1 MTQKPTQ
8 KNILIKHGPN
18 MNLIGYRYKRNKSSV
33 TLDKINRCLRNE
45 ASKLKQELKIIQ
57 TNEEGK
63 AATILY
69 RQRNKICGILL
80 FPGPWQQSGY
90 VLKDTL
96 ELLSIPFI
104 TISRGEEA
112 GVLRGIDN
120 ILNEDIYKACEI
132 ALGHLAGSN

>member
-1 MTQKPTQ
+1 MIKKDQ
-8 KNILIKHGPN
+8 KNKILVIHGPN
-18 MNLIGYRYKRNKSSV
+18 MNLIGHRYKRNKSRI

-45 ASKLKQELKIIQ
+45 ANKLNQELKIIQ

-63 AATILY
+63 AATILQ
-69 RQRNKICGILL
+69 RQRNKIHGILL

-104 TISRGEEA
+104 TISLGEETD
-112 GVLRGIDN
+112 VLQGTDN
-120 ILNEDIYKACEI
+120 ILEEDIYKACEM
-132 ALGHLAGSN
+132 ALGRLAGSV

>member
-1 MTQKPTQ
+1 MINKDQKF
-8 KNILIKHGPN
+8 KILVIHGPN
-18 MNLIGYRYKRNKSSV
+18 MNLIGHRYKRNKSSV

-57 TNEEGK
+57 TNDEGK
-63 AATILY
+63 AVTILQ
-69 RQRNKICGILL
+69 RQRNKIHGILL

-104 TISRGEEA
+104 TISLGEEVD
-112 GVLRGIDN
+112 VLRGIDN
-120 ILNEDIYKACEI
+120 ILKEDIYKACEI
-132 ALGHLAGSN
+132 ALCRLIDSI

>member
-1 MTQKPTQ
+1 MIKKDQ
-8 KNILIKHGPN
+8 KNKILVIHGPN
-18 MNLIGYRYKRNKSSV
+18 MNLIGHRNKRNKSRI

-45 ASKLKQELKIIQ
+45 ANKLNQELKIIQ

-63 AATILY
+63 AATILH

-104 TISRGEEA
+104 TISLGEEVD
-112 GVLRGIDN
+112 VLRGIDN
-120 ILNEDIYKACEI
+120 ILKEDIYKACEM
-132 ALGHLAGSN
+132 ALGHLAGSV